1 MRSSVLKLALLASVA
16 PILPATAQ
24 DQDLG
29 EIVLPGASYETEDT
43 DSYATDLVSVG
54 EKSAMDWRDV
64 PQSTT
69 VITNEQIQDGR
80 YTALEE
86 ALDDAPGLL
95 VLNNDVGRSS
105 LFSRGYE
112 FDYLYFDGLPAPV
125 SSIYGTQPDL
135 AIVDHVE
142 ILKGPS
148 GLFIG
153 TGEPAGSINMRLKQA
168 QPEFSGSFTSQMDSN
183 GHARVEADVTGALNE
198 SGTLRGRAVVAYG
211 DGDGFVDKQEN
222 GVAVAYGTLAW
233 DVTPETTL
241 TFSASHLER
250 DIAPFNGL
258 PTDAEGN
265 LLYLDAGTTTAADWN
280 DFDNKVDDLTFA
292 AEHRLG
298 NGGRLKFSIRQSHQE
313 ADFVYAYAGSA
324 ADENNVISS
333 LAYLGRQFEQDST
346 ALDAHAELPF
356 ALGSVT
362 GTALVGIDH
371 QQVDS
376 TTATARGKIGGSF
389 DLDDWDVS
397 DVERPDLVYSTVQ
410 DSEYTATGLY
420 SQVRV
425 NPIAPLTLIG
435 GARLTWYDSTTVVN
449 GGTPTEMQE
458 DAHITPFVGAT
469 YDISPSAT
477 VYASYS
483 EIFQPQT
490 NVDEKGDTLDPTE
503 GQQYEIGVK
512 AELGFGLNASAAL
525 FRLDQVNR
533 PVAVVGQNYYVADE
547 EVRAQGVEI
556 EVAGEVVPNLHLSAG
571 YTFTDTEIT
580 EGPSAGEVF
589 SEVTPEN
596 IYKLSAIYDVEGGAL
611 DGWSFGGRIRGVSD
625 FSSRGIEAPGYA
637 VVDLSVAKDIY
648 GSELRVGVENVL
660 DKGYYTRVGST
671 SVFNFRGE
679 PRTLTASLTT
689 RF

>member
-1 MRSSVLKLALLASVA
+1 MRPSVLRLALLASVA
-16 PILPATAQ
+16 PIVPATAQ

-29 EIVLPGASYETEDT
+29 EILLPGASYETEGT

-54 EKSAMDWRDV
+54 EKSAMDWREV

-69 VITNEQIQDGR
+69 VVTSEQIEDGA

-105 LFSRGYE
+105 LFSRGFE

-135 AIVDHVE
+135 AIVDHIE

-168 QPEFSGSFTSQMDSN
+168 QPEFGGSFTSQLDSN
-183 GHARVEADVTGALNE
+183 GQARVEADVTGALNE

-211 DGDGFVDKQEN
+211 DGDGFVDLQEN

-233 DVTPETTL
+233 DVTPDTTL

-258 PTDAEGN
+258 PTYADGS
-265 LLYLDAGTTTAADWN
+265 LLYLDASTTTAAEWN
-280 DFDNKVDDLTFA
+280 EFDNQVDDLTFA
-292 AEHRLG
+292 AEHHLG

-313 ADFVYAYAGSA
+313 AEFLYGYAGSA

-333 LAYLGRQFEQDST
+333 LAYLGREFEQDST

-356 ALGSVT
+356 AFGNLV
-362 GTALVGIDH
+362 GTALIGVDH
-371 QQVDS
+371 QRVES
-376 TTATARGKIGGSF
+376 TTSTARGKIAGSF

-397 DVERPDLVYSTVQ
+397 RVERPDVVYSTVQ

-425 NPIAPLTLIG
+425 NPIEPLTVIG
-435 GARLTWYDSTTVVN
+435 GARATWYDGTTIVD
-449 GGTPTEMQE
+449 GGTPDEVEE
-458 DAHITPFVGAT
+458 DAHITPFAGLT
-469 YDISPSAT
+469 YDVSPSAT

-490 NVDEKGDTLDPTE
+490 FVDEDGNTLAPTE
-503 GQQYEIGVK
+503 GTQYEVGVK

-525 FRLDQVNR
+525 FHLEQSDR
-533 PVAVVGQNYYVADE
+533 PVAIRGADYYDIEDVQ
-547 EVRAQGVEI
+547 AQGLEL

-571 YTFTDTEIT
+571 YTYTDTEIT
-580 EGPSAGEVF
+580 EGASAGEAF
-589 SEVTPEN
+589 SSVTPEN
-596 IYKLSAIYDVEGGAL
+596 IYKLSAVYDVEGGAL

-625 FSSRGIEAPGYA
+625 FSSNGVEAPGYGL
-637 VVDLSVAKDIY
+637 VDVSVAKDIY
-648 GSELRVGVENVL
+648 GSELRVGIENVL
-660 DKGYYTRVGST
+660 DKEYYTRVGST